1 MIASIVSSSGSRHLR
16 SNSGPAEGT
25 KLLFG
30 QCRERS
36 AACTIGPMTE
46 RTAPGPGA
54 IACPFVAF
62 ESDRDERSDRPDHRH
77 RCYAEV
83 RPAPR
88 AAAHQETF
96 CLSPGF
102 AACPSFQDWAR
113 REAARARVAAAS
125 SAAEDLAGLVRGSTN
140 RPAQSGIDADRSA
153 GDDEDVEPAGDADR
167 DATDTGLAA
176 WTGQP
181 SDAGPDASEPPIRNP
196 QRDWAAPPP
205 WVVPS
210 GRSSDEPAL
219 PGFLAPRR
227 RGAPGDAPE
236 TEAAGLAGSRWLR
249 DVLPGETLGGEI
261 LDPLQEP
268 PADDDLERSLAEDR
282 AARER
287 VAGPQVNRAAAAVLA
302 DAAAAAA
309 GTVPAAGG
317 ARPARRSAS
326 LPTRPSLS
334 DVPRR
339 PIERD
344 TAGPAWERPQRNEA
358 FPTLK
363 TRMRLPSLSRLT
375 LATLALVVAAIVLFS
390 APFILK
396 LAGGGGG
403 DATATPSPTPAP
415 TVSLPPTGP
424 PPPTAKVYV
433 VVAKD
438 TISTIA
444 KKFGLTIEELL
455 AANKQVKNPD
465 KIAIGDELTIPIAA
479 PSEIISGASPSP

>member
-1 MIASIVSSSGSRHLR
+1 VPGGLEIELD
-16 SNSGPAEGT
+16 
-25 KLLFG
+25 
-30 QCRERS
+30 
-36 AACTIGPMTE
+36 AAAVAAAGIIGAMTE

-62 ESDRDERSDRPDHRH
+62 EGDRDERSNRPDHRH

-88 AAAHQETF
+88 AAAHQESF

-113 REAARARVAAAS
+113 RESARARVAAAS
-125 SAAEDLAGLVRGSTN
+125 SAAAVDLAGLVRGSTD
-140 RPAQSGIDADRSA
+140 RPSKADIDDAGLAEGAD
-153 GDDEDVEPAGDADR
+153 GDAP
-167 DATDTGLAA
+167 DTGLAA
-176 WTGQP
+176 WTGHA
-181 SDAGPDASEPPIRNP
+181 SDPGSDASEPPIRNP

-205 WVVPS
+205 WAVPS
-210 GRSSDEPAL
+210 GPSSVEPTP
-219 PGFLAPRR
+219 PGLLTPGQRR
-227 RGAPGDAPE
+227 APGDALE
-236 TEAAGLAGSRWLR
+236 TEAAGLVGSRWLR
-249 DVLPGETLGGEI
+249 DVMPGETLGDEV
-261 LDPLQEP
+261 LDPLHK

-282 AARER
+282 AART
-287 VAGPQVNRAAAAVLA
+287 GAAMS
-302 DAAAAAA
+302 
-309 GTVPAAGG
+309 PAEGG
-317 ARPARRSAS
+317 APPARRSAS
-326 LPTRPSLS
+326 LPTRPRLP

-344 TAGPAWERPQRNEA
+344 TAGPAWERPQRHEA

-396 LAGGGGG
+396 LVGGGGGG
-403 DATATPSPTPAP
+403 DVGATPSPTSAP
-415 TVSLPPTGP
+415 SVSLPPTEP
-424 PPPTAKVYV
+424 PAPTAKVYV
-433 VVAKD
+433 VKAKD

-444 KKFGLTIEELL
+444 ARFGLTVEELL

-465 KIAIGDELTIPIAA
+465 KIAIGDELIIPTAA